1 MQTLHGKNLLKE
13 KPVVVGIGE
22 LLWDLLPSG
31 KKAGGAPINFV
42 YHATQLGAEGYAISS
57 VGEDL
62 LGNEIIEELNKNNIR
77 YLIERVP
84 YPTGTVSV
92 ELDDKG
98 IPVYQITKAVAWDH
112 IKPTANAIDLAEQA
126 DAICFGTLAQ
136 RSKESRETIQSI
148 LSFVSD
154 SAYKFFDINLR
165 QNYFSK
171 EIVEES
177 LYLANIVKCNNEE
190 LDVLCDFFGI
200 SPAGDKAV
208 AWLLEKYNLKM
219 FVLTAGASHSTI
231 YTKDEV
237 STVKT
242 PKVDIKDTVGAGDSF
257 SGALIVSLL
266 KGKSLKEAH
275 QFAVE
280 TAAYVCSKS
289 GAWPAYGKDTE

>member
-126 DAICFGTLAQ
+126 DVLGRLPNVAKSRGRLSNRYSHLFRIRLISSLTL
-136 RSKESRETIQSI
+136 T
-148 LSFVSD
+148 
-154 SAYKFFDINLR
+154 
-165 QNYFSK
+165 
-171 EIVEES
+171 
-177 LYLANIVKCNNEE
+177 C
-190 LDVLCDFFGI
+190 
-200 SPAGDKAV
+200 
-208 AWLLEKYNLKM
+208 
-219 FVLTAGASHSTI
+219 
-231 YTKDEV
+231 
-237 STVKT
+237 VKT
-242 PKVDIKDTVGAGDSF
+242 IFPRR
-257 SGALIVSLL
+257 L
-266 KGKSLKEAH
+266 
-275 QFAVE
+275 
-280 TAAYVCSKS
+280 
-289 GAWPAYGKDTE
+289 

>member
-1 MQTLHGKNLLKE
+1 M
-13 KPVVVGIGE
+13 
-22 LLWDLLPSG
+22 
-31 KKAGGAPINFV
+31 
-42 YHATQLGAEGYAISS
+42 
-57 VGEDL
+57 
-62 LGNEIIEELNKNNIR
+62 
-77 YLIERVP
+77 
-84 YPTGTVSV
+84 

-190 LDVLCDFFGI
+190 LEVLCDFFGI

-237 STVKT
+237 STIKT

>member
-208 AWLLEKYNLKM
+208 AWLLEKYNLKN
-219 FVLTAGASHSTI
+219 FN
-231 YTKDEV
+231 K
-237 STVKT
+237 
-242 PKVDIKDTVGAGDSF
+242 
-257 SGALIVSLL
+257 
-266 KGKSLKEAH
+266 
-275 QFAVE
+275 
-280 TAAYVCSKS
+280 
-289 GAWPAYGKDTE
+289 